1 MISGKYDNISVEIK
15 DFVATVTLSRPEKL
29 NALNAALVADF
40 HNVLDDLAITQNV
53 RVIIITGAGRGFC
66 SGADVSQQLDSLEGR
81 KTELHGPP
89 TIELGPHIRL
99 VPQPVIA
106 AINGVAAGAGLAIA
120 LASDIRI
127 ASESSSFSSI
137 FVKRSLVP
145 DTGSSYTLARLV
157 GHGIALEM
165 ALTGNIYNSR
175 WALEKGLVNK
185 LVPDE
190 DLLLEAHSVAI
201 TIASNPPI
209 ATRSIKELLYEHDPN
224 LYEILPKESLAS
236 SIPANS
242 EDRLEAVRS
251 FLEKRPPFYS
261 GR

>member
-1 MISGKYDNISVEIK
+1 MTSLEYDNIKVELR
-15 DFVATVTLSRPEKL
+15 DFVATVTLNRPEKL
-29 NALNAALVADF
+29 NALNAALVADL
-40 HNVLDDLAITQNV
+40 HNILDDLAIAQEV
-53 RVIIITGAGRGFC
+53 RVIIITGSGRGFC

-81 KTELHGPP
+81 SPEPQGPP
-89 TIELGPHIRL
+89 TVELGPHIRL

-127 ASESSSFSSI
+127 ASISSSFSSI

-165 ALTGNIYNSR
+165 SLTGNIYDSQ

-185 LVPDE
+185 VESQVLGPPRRWR
-190 DLLLEAHSVAI
+190 LLE
-201 TIASNPPI
+201 
-209 ATRSIKELLYEHDPN
+209 
-224 LYEILPKESLAS
+224 
-236 SIPANS
+236 
-242 EDRLEAVRS
+242 
-251 FLEKRPPFYS
+251 
-261 GR
+261 